1 MADVS
6 VTAALAAA
14 RLRALRTELLP
25 LHRAVIDYERRQYEL
40 LHGDM
45 GGPHQVLRIVMHDEW
60 FEWLRPF
67 AALIVQMDER
77 LAIEEPV
84 EPADVDVFCDQT
96 RALLQRD
103 GGGEEFRDRYQRALQ
118 ASPDVVI
125 AHGRV
130 MPLLAELKTQN

>member
-1 MADVS
+1 MANAG

-25 LHRAVIDYERRQYEL
+25 LHRAVIDHERRQYEL
-40 LHGDM
+40 LHGPI
-45 GGPHQVLRIVMHDEW
+45 GSPHQVLRVVMHDEW
-60 FEWLRPF
+60 FEWLQPL

-77 LAIEEPV
+77 LAVEEPV

-96 RALLQRD
+96 RAMLQRD
-103 GGGEEFRDRYQRALQ
+103 GGGSEFRDRYQRALQ
-118 ASPDVVI
+118 GSPDVVV

-130 MPLLAELKTQN
+130 MPLLAELRT